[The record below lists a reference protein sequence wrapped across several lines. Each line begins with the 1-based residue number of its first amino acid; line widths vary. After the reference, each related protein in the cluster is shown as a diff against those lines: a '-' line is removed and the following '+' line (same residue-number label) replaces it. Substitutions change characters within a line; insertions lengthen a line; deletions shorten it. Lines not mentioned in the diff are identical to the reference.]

1 MDCVSHAGDLPTSLC
16 SSVLINKNQR
26 LLYLSGTARV
36 HLSALYAHYVIPH
49 RNDRL
54 PLIIYGLDKSS
65 CQDTSPM
72 FDVYVSF
79 VCWRHKGNRKK

>member
-1 MDCVSHAGDLPTSLC
+1 MDCVSHAGDLLYRCQLHCVPLC
-16 SSVLINKNQR
+16 SLIKTGVYYIC
-26 LLYLSGTARV
+26 LVPRV

-54 PLIIYGLDKSS
+54 PLIIYALDKSS
-65 CQDTSPM
+65 CQDISPM

-79 VCWRHKGNRKK
+79 VC